1 MNRPPSRDL
10 AQTTLAVF
18 FIGLLTATCFW
29 ILRPFLP
36 ALIWATMIVVA
47 TWPLMRAV
55 QDRVGGKRALA
66 VAIMTAAMLLIFIVP
81 VSLAIGTIVDNA
93 DKIAAWV
100 KSLATFTMPPP
111 PEWMARVP
119 LVGPRLTHIWQ
130 QVAMAAPEE
139 LAVRLTPY
147 MNKVIRWFVAQA
159 GSFGVMFVHFLLTV
173 IISAILYAKGE
184 GAAEGIRRF
193 AGRIA
198 GVRGE
203 NAVLLAGQAIRAVAL
218 GVIVTAMVQS
228 ILAGIGLAV
237 AGLPLAALL
246 TAVVFILAIAQI
258 GPAPVLLPAVIWLY
272 WKDSPGW
279 GTALLIWSLLVG
291 SLDNV
296 LRPILIRRGA
306 DLSLLL
312 IFSGVIGGLLAF
324 GVIGLFVGPVVLAV
338 TYTLVVAWVQD
349 ENLERAPS
357 VGIQEPGRE
366 SIGGP
371 T

>member
-1 MNRPPSRDL
+1 MNKSPSRDL

-18 FIGLLTATCFW
+18 FIGLLTAACFW

-36 ALIWATMIVVA
+36 ALIWAAMIVVA

-55 QDRVGGKRALA
+55 EDRVGGKRTLA
-66 VAIMTAAMLLIFIVP
+66 VAIMTAAMLLVFIVP
-81 VSLAIGTIVDNA
+81 FSLAIGTIVDNA
-93 DKIAAWV
+93 DKIVAWV
-100 KSLATFTMPPP
+100 KSLSAFTMPPP
-111 PEWMARVP
+111 PLWMDRIP
-119 LVGPRLTHIWQ
+119 LVGPKLTHFWQ

-147 MNKVIRWFVAQA
+147 LNKVIRWFVARA

-173 IISAILYAKGE
+173 VISAILYARGE
-184 GAAEGIRRF
+184 AAARGMCRF
-193 AGRIA
+193 AGRVA
-198 GVRGE
+198 GGRGE
-203 NAVLLAGQAIRAVAL
+203 NAVLLAAQAIRAVAL

-237 AGLPLAALL
+237 AGLPFAALL
-246 TAVVFILAIAQI
+246 TALVFILAIAQV
-258 GPAPVLLPAVIWLY
+258 GPAPVLLPATIWLY
-272 WKDSPGW
+272 YKDSPGW
-279 GTALLIWSLLVG
+279 GTALLIWAILVA

-306 DLSLLL
+306 DLSLIL

-338 TYTLVVAWVQD
+338 TYTLVAAWVLD
-349 ENLERAPS
+349 ENLERTPLL
-357 VGIQEPGRE
+357 GNQETGRK
-366 SIGGP
+366 SGGGP
-371 T
+371 A